1 MTAAPKYIL
10 HSPLSDENLLEE
22 FVETTLRENGSLIA
36 VVGMGCERIEDI
48 IDEIIV
54 GDAQYEER
62 RFIATTS
69 HVDESYEEVL
79 EFVELY
85 DFGQGGVIYEVRL

>member
-1 MTAAPKYIL
+1 MSVAPKYIL
-10 HSPLSDENLLEE
+10 HSPLSNEALLEE
-22 FVETTLRENGSLIA
+22 FVENALRANGSLIA

-48 IDEIIV
+48 IDEIVV
-54 GDAQYEER
+54 GDGQYEAR

-69 HVDESYEEVL
+69 HPDESYEEVF

-85 DFGQGGVIYEVRL
+85 DFGQDGVIHEVRL